1 MLDFIGDLIRA
12 PFICFGWI
20 IVGFIA
26 GAMGRYLMRSEDRL
40 FINDIILGLAGAAVA
55 GFITSGLLGFDPNA
69 SGLELVLINLVLAT
83 GGAMGLI
90 YIGRVVFGNSKKGG
104 RKRKR

>member
-12 PFICFGWI
+12 PFICMGWV

-26 GAMGRYLMRSEDRL
+26 GALSRRLMGAKNRN
-40 FINDIILGLAGAAVA
+40 FINDIILGLAGAFIA
-55 GFITSGLLGFDPNA
+55 GFITSGLFNFNPEN
-69 SGLELVLINLVLAT
+69 SGLEAVLFSLVLAT

-90 YIGRVVFGNSKKGG
+90 YLGRVI
-104 RKRKR
+104 RK